1 MTSFQKTT
9 ALSLRKGNTEANAN
23 FTGVCGEVTVDLG
36 NTNGSDASLGTDINT
51 TLRVHNGIIK
61 GGIPLAR
68 ADFMNVSTQTLAEN
82 RPTINDKNLAY
93 ANLSNIERLNDPLAL
108 SKLKN
113 LLDEYGMAYKDFSNT
128 DTSDLAENNGHSGKN
143 LAYADMSNVNTTDLT
158 ETGRHLGKDL
168 AYADTSNINTANLTN
183 STLHNTGDNKP
194 LAYADA
200 SNIHTEQLA
209 TNRGERFGTPLLKN
223 DLSNIADNT
232 LNNLFEV
239 EYDVETQRNKDVVIY
254 EDDESTVS
262 GHYPTTQAVKQYI
275 NSKFTSMDF
284 LNRDLSNATSWEMLY
299 NNNITS
305 KYRYD
310 YTISTNQTLT
320 DLNDIEKATFV
331 SALELPRDIA
341 KQCIIIEELEED
353 GKVKS
358 ARFKYKYGTT
368 DLRSINYVTIEH
380 EDETSD
386 QPKVIKFSV
395 SCSVFAPVES
405 LGTVYLYEIN
415 NILENSSGFE
425 LYREYTV
432 EKTNLDTLS
441 DVERSAIDKK
451 IVDTQIVPVLYAV
464 AEELDENNRIAKLVL
479 TPTEGTTDLGITSV
493 EMFNSEDKGIVLDI
507 SSEQIYANGAG
518 LTKIDFTNLAGM
530 TEKDIENEQN
540 SEWRIRHDLEI
551 STAQVTDQTEYF
563 RIVTAGLVQ
572 DALRAQLNSVWP
584 IGSIYYGINEECP
597 LQNLIKDSHWEEISD
612 HNNEDII
619 DVSGVGSYIR
629 AWLRVS

>member
-51 TLRVHNGIIK
+51 TLRVHNGITK

-239 EYDVETQRNKDVVIY
+239 EYDVETQRNKDTVIY

-262 GHYPTTQAVKQYI
+262 GHYPTTQAVKQYV
-275 NSKFTSMDF
+275 NGKVTDMNF
-284 LNRDLSNATSWEMLY
+284 LNRDLSNAVSWEMLY
-299 NNNITS
+299 NNDATS
-305 KYRYD
+305 KYHYN

-320 DLNDIEKATFV
+320 DLNDIKKTTFV
-331 SALELPRDIA
+331 SALELPKDIA
-341 KQCIIIEELEED
+341 KQRIIIEELED
-353 GKVKS
+353 NGKVKS
-358 ARFKYKYGTT
+358 ARFKYPYGTT
-368 DLRSINYVTIEH
+368 DLSSITYVTIEQ
-380 EDETSD
+380 EDETSN
-386 QPKVIKFSV
+386 QPKVIRFKV
-395 SCSVFAPVES
+395 RCSVFAPVES
-405 LGTVYLYEIN
+405 LGTVYLYEITGISAN
-415 NILENSSGFE
+415 TSGFE
-425 LYREYTV
+425 LYGEYDV
-432 EKTNLDTLS
+432 EETNLNALS
-441 DVERSAIDKK
+441 DVE
-451 IVDTQIVPVLYAV
+451 TQIVPVLYAV
-464 AEELDENNRIAKLVL
+464 AEELDENNKIAKLAL
-479 TPTEGTTDLGITSV
+479 IPTDGATDLGITSV
-493 EMFNSEDKGIVLDI
+493 EMFNNENKGIILDI
-507 SSEQIYANGAG
+507 TSEQIYANGAG
-518 LTKIDFTNLAGM
+518 LTKIDLTNLAGM
-530 TEKDIENEQN
+530 TQEDIEKEQE
-540 SEWRIRHDLEI
+540 SKWRIRHNLEI

-572 DALRAQLNSVWP
+572 DALRTQLNSVWP
-584 IGSIYYGINEECP
+584 IGSVYYGISEECP
-597 LQNLIKDSHWEEISD
+597 LQNLIKDSHWEEILN
-612 HNNEDII
+612 HNNEDIVE
-619 DVSGVGSYIR
+619 VSGVSSYIR
-629 AWLRVS
+629 AWLRTS